1 VARSS
6 PREGLKGVSRV
17 VVKLGS
23 TTVSSSFFST
33 LIEDIQACRQRGVEV
48 VIVTSGAVAAGMKV
62 TGVAERPTILA
73 DIQALAAVGQAAVM
87 GRYNSAFS
95 AHGVHCAQLLLT
107 HEGISHRKHL
117 LNIRRTFDAVL
128 SRGIVPVV
136 NENDTVAVEE
146 LRFGDNDR
154 LASALASV
162 VEAGAVILLSD
173 IDALYDGDP
182 RVDPRASPIPEV
194 REIDEHIRMA
204 AQGQGT
210 DLGTGGMASKVAA
223 AELSLAA
230 GIPLVVASGSEPS
243 VISRVLEGE
252 ELGTCFQPT
261 GRTVGRRRHW
271 IGFLSK
277 LQGSVVVDAGAASA
291 LRDRGSSLLS
301 IGVTGV
307 EGSFERGD
315 AVAILGPDRV
325 EVGRGI
331 VGYGSDELALIAGSN
346 SVEAARILNVTVGN
360 PVIHRNDLLLADP
373 SG

>member
-1 VARSS
+1 MGQSS
-6 PREGLKGVSRV
+6 PREGLKSVHRV

-23 TTVSSSFFST
+23 TTVSSPVFSD
-33 LIEDIQACRQRGVEV
+33 LMEDLQACRERGVEV

-62 TGVAERPTILA
+62 TGAMDRPTVLA
-73 DIQALAAVGQAAVM
+73 EIQALAAVGQAAVM
-87 GRYNSAFS
+87 GWYNEAFS
-95 AHGVHCAQLLLT
+95 RHGVHCAQLLLT

-182 RVDPRASPIPEV
+182 RQDEGARPIPEV
-194 REIDEHIRMA
+194 MEIDQQIRSV

-223 AELSLAA
+223 AELSMAA
-230 GIPLVVASGSEPS
+230 GIPLIVASGSETS
-243 VISRVLEGE
+243 VVSRLLSGE
-252 ELGTCFQPT
+252 ALGTCFNPK
-261 GRTVGRRRHW
+261 GRIVGRRRHW

-277 LQGSVVVDAGAASA
+277 IQGSVTVDPGAVVA
-291 LRDRGSSLLS
+291 LKDRGSSLLS

-307 EGSFERGD
+307 EGVFDRGD
-315 AVAILGPDRV
+315 AVAIVGPEGA

-331 VGYGSDELALIAGSN
+331 VGYGSAELDLIAGSA
-346 SVEAARILNVTVGN
+346 SDEAARILNVTVGN
-360 PVIHRNDLLLADP
+360 PVIHRNDLLLTDATD
-373 SG
+373 